1 MEGREAIRIGI
12 LSNRTI
18 KTLELPCSEILKE
31 DSLDSILCDTESIE
45 SIYNSNHILESIVV
59 QGARNFSLL
68 VQDCLQLNSEANMD
82 VVIRMKIARYYLN
95 GSFDMS
101 PFASMPASLL
111 LEVMRF
117 FRSIVRDPLNAF
129 FILLSSRPELCAFS
143 GDDRAETIEDIKD
156 NESKRQRIQLI

>member
-82 VVIRMKIARYYLN
+82 VVIRMKIYCSVL
-95 GSFDMS
+95 FKWK
-101 PFASMPASLL
+101 L
-111 LEVMRF
+111 
-117 FRSIVRDPLNAF
+117 
-129 FILLSSRPELCAFS
+129 
-143 GDDRAETIEDIKD
+143 
-156 NESKRQRIQLI
+156 